1 MSDVPS
7 TGRASRRS
15 PWNLDRGRKS
25 GEMGYLPGLD
35 GVRALAVIG
44 VLLYHADVT
53 GTKGGFFT
61 GFAGGFLGVDVFFV
75 LSGFLITTLI
85 VEEFARS
92 GRINFRQFYLRR
104 ARRLLP
110 AAFLMLAVVAVI
122 AAFFYHD
129 AAQSVRTDGLA
140 SLLYVTNW
148 WFIFQEHSYFTS
160 WDNSLLQ
167 HLWSL
172 AVEEQFYLIWPV
184 AAFLLLKW
192 RGRKAVFI
200 TALVLSIASTI
211 WMFYVV
217 TSQGLLQP
225 GADPSRAY
233 FGTDTHVLG
242 LLLGA
247 AMAMVWRPGRLK
259 QTLNAGAQ
267 MMITFIGFASL
278 AAIIWIFIGVPE
290 SSHWLYQG
298 GFLAIS
304 FIVCL
309 LIAGASHP
317 GAPFGKIL
325 GAQPM
330 RWFGQRSY
338 GLYLWHWP
346 IFLLLQPVE
355 DIPIQGVWNFLLRMA
370 ITCGVAELS
379 YRFVELPIR
388 RGAIGRTWKNW
399 RATPRGERRV
409 TAPQAAIT
417 AVIALLTLGVTGVA
431 LAAAPAPMNL
441 ADDYFQGRTS
451 LTVTKAP
458 STTSPVTTA
467 PTDDPTSAPTKKPS
481 GGSSS
486 PVAPT
491 TSKPTK
497 NANGVLTA
505 IGDSVM
511 LGVGPTLIGQVKGA
525 QVDAAVS
532 RQSWEVLDV
541 IQNLK
546 RDGLLAPIVVI
557 HSGTNGEITED
568 ELRNMLEILSD
579 RDRVVIININVPRT
593 WMDGNNAMI
602 ARVVPDYPNAV
613 IADWYSASIDHPEYF
628 VPDGTHPQWPGG
640 IKAFVNLIRETA
652 GV

>member
-1 MSDVPS
+1 MPS

-35 GVRALAVIG
+35 GVRALAIIG

-92 GRINFRQFYLRR
+92 GRINFGQFYLRR

-110 AAFLMLAVVAVI
+110 ALFLMLAVVAVI

-129 AAQSVRTDGLA
+129 SAQSVRTDGLA

-160 WDNSLLQ
+160 WGTSLLQ

-172 AVEEQFYLIWPV
+172 SVEEQFYLIWP
-184 AAFLLLKW
+184 AIAFVLLKW
-192 RGRKAVFI
+192 RGRKAVFV
-200 TALVLSIASTI
+200 TALVLSLASTI

-225 GADPSRAY
+225 GSDPSRAY
-233 FGTDTHVLG
+233 FGTDTHVMG

-247 AMAMVWRPGRLK
+247 AMAIVWRPGRLK
-259 QTLNAGAQ
+259 QTLSAGAA
-267 MMITFIGFASL
+267 MTITFIGFASL
-278 AAIIWIFIGVPE
+278 AAIIWIFISVPE

-298 GFLAIS
+298 GFLALS
-304 FIVCL
+304 LIVCL

-317 GAPFGKIL
+317 GAPFGKIF

-355 DIPIQGVWNFLLRMA
+355 DIPIVGVWNFVLRMA
-370 ITCGVAELS
+370 LTCAVAEIS
-379 YRFVELPIR
+379 YRFFELPIR
-388 RGAIGRTWKNW
+388 RGVIGRTWKNW

-417 AVIALLTLGVTGVA
+417 AVIALLALGVTGVA

-441 ADDYFQGRTS
+441 ADDYLQGRTS
-451 LTVTKAP
+451 VSITKAP
-458 STTSPVTTA
+458 TTTTSASTT
-467 PTDDPTSAPTKKPS
+467 PTDDPTSAPTTDPS
-481 GGSSS
+481 SGAASSDKQ
-486 PVAPT
+486 
-491 TSKPTK
+491 TSAKPTK
-497 NANGVLTA
+497 NANGILTA

-511 LGVGPTLIGQVKGA
+511 LGVEPTLIGQVKGA
-525 QVDAAVS
+525 QVDAQVS
-532 RQSWEVLDV
+532 RQASEVLDV
-541 IQNLK
+541 IQSLK

-568 ELRNMLEILSD
+568 ELRNMLELLTD
-579 RDRVVIININVPRT
+579 RDRVVVININVPRP
-593 WMDGNNAMI
+593 WMDANNAMI
-602 ARVVPDYPNAV
+602 ARVVPEYPNAV
-613 IADWYSASIDHPEYF
+613 IADWYAASIDHPEYF
-628 VPDGTHPQWPGG
+628 APDGTHPQWPGG
-640 IKAFVNLIRETA
+640 IKAFVKLIRDAA

>member
-1 MSDVPS
+1 VPS

-35 GVRALAVIG
+35 GIRALAVIG

-92 GRINFRQFYLRR
+92 GRINFGQFYLRR

-110 AAFLMLAVVAVI
+110 ALFLVLAVVAVI

-148 WFIFQEHSYFTS
+148 WFIFQEQSYFTS

-184 AAFLLLKW
+184 VALVLLKW

-200 TALVLSIASTI
+200 TALALSLASTV

-217 TSQGLLQP
+217 TSQGLLEP

-233 FGTDTHVLG
+233 FGTDTHVMG

-247 AMAMVWRPGRLK
+247 AMAIVWRPGRLK
-259 QTLNAGAQ
+259 QTLNSGAQ
-267 MMITFIGFASL
+267 MAITFIGFASL
-278 AAIIWIFIGVPE
+278 ATIIWIFIGVPE

-317 GAPFGKIL
+317 GAPFGRIL

-355 DIPIQGVWNFLLRMA
+355 DIPITGVLNFLLRMA
-370 ITCGVAELS
+370 LTCGIAELS

-388 RGAIGRTWKNW
+388 RGAIGRSWKNW
-399 RATPRGERRV
+399 RATPRGQRRV
-409 TAPQAAIT
+409 TVPQAAIT
-417 AVIALLTLGVTGVA
+417 AVIALVTLGVTGVA

-441 ADDYFQGRTS
+441 ADDYLKGRTS
-451 LTVTKAP
+451 VSITKAP
-458 STTSPVTTA
+458 TPPSTP
-467 PTDDPTSAPTKKPS
+467 PTDEPTSVPSKKPS
-481 GGSSS
+481 GGAS
-486 PVAPT
+486 PSDKPT
-491 TSKPTK
+491 SARPTK
-497 NANGVLTA
+497 NSNGVLTA
-505 IGDSVM
+505 IGDSVL
-511 LGVGPTLIGQVKGA
+511 LGVEPTLIGQIKGA

-541 IQNLK
+541 IQGLK

-557 HSGTNGEITED
+557 HSGTNGEIAES
-568 ELRNMLEILSD
+568 ELRNMLDLLAD
-579 RDRVVIININVPRT
+579 RDRVVIVNNNVPRP

-602 ARVVPDYPNAV
+602 NRVVPDYSNAV
-613 IADWYSASIDHPEYF
+613 IADWYAASIDHPEYF
-628 VPDGTHPQWPGG
+628 AEDGTHPQWPSG
-640 IKAFVNLIRETA
+640 IKEFVKLIRDAA

>member
-1 MSDVPS
+1 MPS

-15 PWNLDRGRKS
+15 PWNLDRGRTS
-25 GEMGYLPGLD
+25 REMGYLPGLD

-61 GFAGGFLGVDVFFV
+61 GFVGGFLGVDVFFV

-92 GRINFRQFYLRR
+92 GRINFGQFYLRR

-110 AAFLMLAVVAVI
+110 ALFLMLAVVAVI

-160 WDNSLLQ
+160 WGNSLLQ

-172 AVEEQFYLIWPV
+172 SVEEQFYLIWPV
-184 AAFLLLKW
+184 MAFILLKW
-192 RGRKAVFI
+192 RGRKAVFV
-200 TALVLSIASTI
+200 TALVLSVASTA
-211 WMFYVV
+211 WMFHVV

-233 FGTDTHVLG
+233 FGTDTHVMG

-247 AMAMVWRPGRLK
+247 AMAIVWRPGRLK
-259 QTLNAGAQ
+259 QTLNAGAA
-267 MMITFIGFASL
+267 MSVTFIGFAAL

-290 SSHWLYQG
+290 SAHWLYQG

-317 GAPFGKIL
+317 GAPFGKII

-355 DIPIQGVWNFLLRMA
+355 DIPIVGVWNFLLRMA
-370 ITCGVAELS
+370 ITCAVAELS

-388 RGAIGRTWKNW
+388 RGVIGRTWKNW

-417 AVIALLTLGVTGVA
+417 AVIALLTLGLTGVA

-441 ADDYFQGRTS
+441 ADDYLKGRTS
-451 LTVTKAP
+451 LSISQAPTPATP
-458 STTSPVTTA
+458 STPASTTPSPDPSSD
-467 PTDDPTSAPTKKPS
+467 PTDSHVSPDASKSTKP
-481 GGSSS
+481 
-486 PVAPT
+486 P
-491 TSKPTK
+491 K

-511 LGVGPTLIGQVKGA
+511 LGVADTLMAQVKGT

-541 IQNLK
+541 IQSLK
-546 RDGLLAPIVVI
+546 HDGLLAPIVVI

-568 ELRNMLEILSD
+568 ELRNMLDLLTD
-579 RDRVVIININVPRT
+579 RDRVVVINDNVPRP

-613 IADWYSASIDHPEYF
+613 IADWYAASIDHPEYF
-628 VPDGTHPQWPGG
+628 VSDGTHPQWPGG
-640 IKAFVNLIRETA
+640 IKAFVKLIRDAA

>member
-1 MSDVPS
+1 MPS
-7 TGRASRRS
+7 TGRASRRT
-15 PWNLDRGRKS
+15 PWNLDRGSKS

-35 GVRALAVIG
+35 GIRALAVIG

-92 GRINFRQFYLRR
+92 GRINFGQFYLRR

-110 AAFLMLAVVAVI
+110 ALFLVLAVVAVI

-148 WFIFQEHSYFTS
+148 WFIFQEQSYFTS

-184 AAFLLLKW
+184 IALVLLKW

-200 TALVLSIASTI
+200 TALALSIASTV

-233 FGTDTHVLG
+233 FGTDTHVMG

-247 AMAMVWRPGRLK
+247 AMAIVWRPGRLK
-259 QTLNAGAQ
+259 QTLNSGAQ
-267 MMITFIGFASL
+267 MAITFIGFASL
-278 AAIIWIFIGVPE
+278 VTIIWIFIGVPE

-355 DIPIQGVWNFLLRMA
+355 DIPITGVWNFLLRMA
-370 ITCGVAELS
+370 LTCGLAELS

-399 RATPRGERRV
+399 RATPRGQRRV
-409 TAPQAAIT
+409 TMPQAAIT
-417 AVIALLTLGVTGVA
+417 AVIALVTLGVTGVA

-441 ADDYFQGRTS
+441 ADDYLKGRTS
-451 LTVTKAP
+451 VSITKAP
-458 STTSPVTTA
+458 A
-467 PTDDPTSAPTKKPS
+467 PTSTPPTDEPTSAPSKKPS
-481 GGSSS
+481 GGASSS
-486 PVAPT
+486 DKPT
-491 TSKPTK
+491 SAKPTK
-497 NANGVLTA
+497 NSNGVLTA
-505 IGDSVM
+505 IGDSVL
-511 LGVGPTLIGQVKGA
+511 LGVEPTLIGQIKGA

-557 HSGTNGEITED
+557 HSGTNGEIAES
-568 ELRNMLEILSD
+568 ELRTMLDLLAD
-579 RDRVVIININVPRT
+579 RDRVVVVNNNVPRP
-593 WMDGNNAMI
+593 WMDANNAMI
-602 ARVVPDYPNAV
+602 NRVVPDYSNAV
-613 IADWYSASIDHPEYF
+613 IADWYAASIDHPEYF
-628 VPDGTHPQWPGG
+628 VEDGTHPQWPSG
-640 IKAFVNLIRETA
+640 IKEFVKLIRDAA

>member
-1 MSDVPS
+1 
-7 TGRASRRS
+7 
-15 PWNLDRGRKS
+15 
-25 GEMGYLPGLD
+25 MGYLPGLD
-35 GVRALAVIG
+35 GIRALAVIG

-92 GRINFRQFYLRR
+92 GRINFGQFYLRR

-110 AAFLMLAVVAVI
+110 ALFLVLAVVAVL

-148 WFIFQEHSYFTS
+148 WFIFQEQSYFTS

-184 AAFLLLKW
+184 IALVLLKW

-200 TALVLSIASTI
+200 TALALSLASTV

-233 FGTDTHVLG
+233 FGTDTHVMG

-247 AMAMVWRPGRLK
+247 AMAIVWRPGRLK
-259 QTLNAGAQ
+259 QTLNSGAQ
-267 MMITFIGFASL
+267 MAITFIGFASL
-278 AAIIWIFIGVPE
+278 ATIIWIFIGVPE

-355 DIPIQGVWNFLLRMA
+355 DIPITGVWNFLLRMA
-370 ITCGVAELS
+370 LTCGIAELS
-379 YRFVELPIR
+379 YRFFELPIR

-399 RATPRGERRV
+399 RATPRGQRRV
-409 TAPQAAIT
+409 TMPQAAIT
-417 AVIALLTLGVTGVA
+417 AVIALVTLGVTGVA

-441 ADDYFQGRTS
+441 ADDYLKGRTS
-451 LTVTKAP
+451 VSITKAP
-458 STTSPVTTA
+458 APPSTPVITP
-467 PTDDPTSAPTKKPS
+467 PTDEPTSAPSKKPS
-481 GGSSS
+481 GGASSS
-486 PVAPT
+486 DKPT
-491 TSKPTK
+491 SAKPTK
-497 NANGVLTA
+497 NSNGVLTA
-505 IGDSVM
+505 IGDSVL
-511 LGVGPTLIGQVKGA
+511 LGVEPTLIGQIKGA

-557 HSGTNGEITED
+557 HSGTNGEIAES
-568 ELRNMLEILSD
+568 ELRTMLDLLAD
-579 RDRVVIININVPRT
+579 RDRVVIVNNNVPRP
-593 WMDGNNAMI
+593 WMDANNAMI
-602 ARVVPDYPNAV
+602 NRVVPDYSNAV
-613 IADWYSASIDHPEYF
+613 IADWYAASIDHPEYF
-628 VPDGTHPQWPGG
+628 VEDGTHPQWPSG
-640 IKAFVNLIRETA
+640 IKEFVKLIRDAA

>member
-15 PWNLDRGRKS
+15 PWNLDRGPKS

-92 GRINFRQFYLRR
+92 GRINFGQFYLRR

-110 AAFLMLAVVAVI
+110 ALFLMLAVVAVI

-129 AAQSVRTDGLA
+129 SAQSVRTDGLA

-160 WDNSLLQ
+160 WGTSLLQ

-172 AVEEQFYLIWPV
+172 SVEEQFYLIWP
-184 AAFLLLKW
+184 AIAFVLLKW
-192 RGRKAVFI
+192 RGRKAVFV

-233 FGTDTHVLG
+233 FGTDTHVMG

-247 AMAMVWRPGRLK
+247 AMAIVWRPGRLK

-267 MMITFIGFASL
+267 MTITFIGFASL
-278 AAIIWIFIGVPE
+278 AVIIWIFIGVPE

-317 GAPFGKIL
+317 GAPFGKIF

-355 DIPIQGVWNFLLRMA
+355 DIPIVGVWNFVLRMA
-370 ITCGVAELS
+370 LTCGVAELS
-379 YRFVELPIR
+379 YRFFELPIR
-388 RGAIGRTWKNW
+388 RGVIGRTWKNW

-417 AVIALLTLGVTGVA
+417 AVIAILALGVTGVA

-441 ADDYFQGRTS
+441 ADDYLKGRTS
-451 LTVTKAP
+451 VSITKAP
-458 STTSPVTTA
+458 TPTTPAATT
-467 PTDDPTSAPTKKPS
+467 PTDDPTSASSTDPS
-481 GGSSS
+481 GGASSS
-486 PVAPT
+486 DKQ
-491 TSKPTK
+491 TSAKPTK

-511 LGVGPTLIGQVKGA
+511 LGVEPTLIGQIKGA
-525 QVDAAVS
+525 QVDAQVS
-532 RQSWEVLDV
+532 RQAWEVL
-541 IQNLK
+541 
-546 RDGLLAPIVVI
+546 
-557 HSGTNGEITED
+557 
-568 ELRNMLEILSD
+568 
-579 RDRVVIININVPRT
+579 
-593 WMDGNNAMI
+593 
-602 ARVVPDYPNAV
+602 
-613 IADWYSASIDHPEYF
+613 
-628 VPDGTHPQWPGG
+628 
-640 IKAFVNLIRETA
+640 
-652 GV
+652 

>member
-1 MSDVPS
+1 
-7 TGRASRRS
+7 
-15 PWNLDRGRKS
+15 
-25 GEMGYLPGLD
+25 MGYLPGLD
-35 GVRALAVIG
+35 GVRALAIIG

-92 GRINFRQFYLRR
+92 GRINFGQFYLRR

-110 AAFLMLAVVAVI
+110 ALFLMLAVVAVI

-129 AAQSVRTDGLA
+129 SAQSVRTDGLA

-160 WDNSLLQ
+160 WGTSLLQ

-172 AVEEQFYLIWPV
+172 SVEEQFYLIWP
-184 AAFLLLKW
+184 AIAFVLLKW
-192 RGRKAVFI
+192 RGRKAVFV
-200 TALVLSIASTI
+200 TALVLSLASTI

-225 GADPSRAY
+225 GSDPSRAY
-233 FGTDTHVLG
+233 FGTDTHVMG

-247 AMAMVWRPGRLK
+247 AMAIVWRPGRLK
-259 QTLNAGAQ
+259 QTLSAGAA
-267 MMITFIGFASL
+267 MTITFIGFASL
-278 AAIIWIFIGVPE
+278 AAIIWIFISVPE

-298 GFLAIS
+298 GFLALS
-304 FIVCL
+304 LIVCL

-317 GAPFGKIL
+317 GAPFGKIF

-355 DIPIQGVWNFLLRMA
+355 DIPIVGVWNFVLRMA
-370 ITCGVAELS
+370 LTCAVAEIS
-379 YRFVELPIR
+379 YRFFELPIR
-388 RGAIGRTWKNW
+388 RGVIGRTWKNW

-417 AVIALLTLGVTGVA
+417 AVIALLALGVTGVA

-441 ADDYFQGRTS
+441 ADDYLQGRTS
-451 LTVTKAP
+451 VSITKAP
-458 STTSPVTTA
+458 TTTTSASTT
-467 PTDDPTSAPTKKPS
+467 PTDDPTSAPTTDPS
-481 GGSSS
+481 SGAASSDKQ
-486 PVAPT
+486 
-491 TSKPTK
+491 TSAKPTK
-497 NANGVLTA
+497 NANGILTA

-511 LGVGPTLIGQVKGA
+511 LGVEPTLIGQVKGA
-525 QVDAAVS
+525 QVDAQVS
-532 RQSWEVLDV
+532 RQASEVLDV
-541 IQNLK
+541 IQSLK

-568 ELRNMLEILSD
+568 ELRNMLELLTD
-579 RDRVVIININVPRT
+579 RDRVVVININVPRP
-593 WMDGNNAMI
+593 WMDANNAMI
-602 ARVVPDYPNAV
+602 ARVVPEYPNAV
-613 IADWYSASIDHPEYF
+613 IADWYAASIDHPEYF
-628 VPDGTHPQWPGG
+628 APDGTHPQWPGG
-640 IKAFVNLIRETA
+640 IKAFVKLIRDAA

>member
-1 MSDVPS
+1 VPS
-7 TGRASRRS
+7 TGRASRRT
-15 PWNLDRGRKS
+15 PWNLDRGSKS

-35 GVRALAVIG
+35 GIRALAVIG

-92 GRINFRQFYLRR
+92 GRINFGQFYLRR

-110 AAFLMLAVVAVI
+110 ALFLVLAVVAVI

-148 WFIFQEHSYFTS
+148 WFIFQEQSYFTS

-184 AAFLLLKW
+184 IALVLLKW

-200 TALVLSIASTI
+200 TALALSIASTV

-233 FGTDTHVLG
+233 FGTDTHVMG

-247 AMAMVWRPGRLK
+247 AMAIVWRPGRLK
-259 QTLNAGAQ
+259 QTLNSGAQ
-267 MMITFIGFASL
+267 MAITFIGFASL
-278 AAIIWIFIGVPE
+278 VTIIWIFIGVPE

-355 DIPIQGVWNFLLRMA
+355 DIPITGVWNFLLRMA
-370 ITCGVAELS
+370 LTCGLAELS

-399 RATPRGERRV
+399 RATPRGQRRV
-409 TAPQAAIT
+409 TMPQAAIT
-417 AVIALLTLGVTGVA
+417 AVIALVTLGVTGVA

-441 ADDYFQGRTS
+441 ADDYLKGRTS
-451 LTVTKAP
+451 VSITKAP
-458 STTSPVTTA
+458 A
-467 PTDDPTSAPTKKPS
+467 PTSTPPTDEPTSAPSKKPS
-481 GGSSS
+481 GGASSS
-486 PVAPT
+486 DKPT
-491 TSKPTK
+491 SAKPTK
-497 NANGVLTA
+497 NSNGVLTA
-505 IGDSVM
+505 IGDSVL
-511 LGVGPTLIGQVKGA
+511 LGVEPTLIGQIKGA

-557 HSGTNGEITED
+557 HSGTNGEIAES
-568 ELRNMLEILSD
+568 ELRTMLDLLAD
-579 RDRVVIININVPRT
+579 RDRVVVVNNNVPRP
-593 WMDGNNAMI
+593 WMDANNAMI
-602 ARVVPDYPNAV
+602 NRVVPDYSNAV
-613 IADWYSASIDHPEYF
+613 IADWYAASIDHPEYF
-628 VPDGTHPQWPGG
+628 VEDGTHPQWPSG
-640 IKAFVNLIRETA
+640 IKEFVKLIRDAA